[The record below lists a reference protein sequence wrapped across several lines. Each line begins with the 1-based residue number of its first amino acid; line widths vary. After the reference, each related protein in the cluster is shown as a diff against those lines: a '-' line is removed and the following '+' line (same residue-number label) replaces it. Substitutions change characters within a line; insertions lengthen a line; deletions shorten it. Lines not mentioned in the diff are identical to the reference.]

1 MTEGIRFDEA
11 LVEAME
17 QLYTRPSMVERRR
30 LIRDR
35 LCLEAGQR
43 VLSVGTGPGF
53 EAEGL
58 AETVGPEGGV
68 LGVDV
73 EDAMLAVARERCAD
87 YPWATFEPGDAT
99 ALPSDDGAFDAATAV
114 QVLEY
119 VPDLEAAFDEL
130 ARVVRPGGR
139 VAVFDSDWSTL
150 TWHAADGARNDRV
163 VEAFDAHC
171 PHPRL
176 ARTIEPRLEA
186 NGFEVVD
193 RAVHVH
199 LDTDGGE
206 GTVGTALANLVADF
220 AVDDA
225 GLDEAEVAAWLDDLA
240 ARADDGEY
248 FFSFNQYLFVGER
261 PVDA

>member
-1 MTEGIRFDEA
+1 M
-11 LVEAME
+11 
-17 QLYTRPSMVERRR
+17 
-30 LIRDR
+30 
-35 LCLEAGQR
+35 
-43 VLSVGTGPGF
+43 
-53 EAEGL
+53 
-58 AETVGPEGGV
+58 
-68 LGVDV
+68 
-73 EDAMLAVARERCAD
+73 
-87 YPWATFEPGDAT
+87 
-99 ALPSDDGAFDAATAV
+99 
-114 QVLEY
+114 
-119 VPDLEAAFDEL
+119 PDLEAAFDEL

-139 VAVFDSDWSTL
+139 VAVFDADWSTL

-176 ARTIEPRLEA
+176 ARTIEARLEA
-186 NGFEVVD
+186 HGFEVVD

-199 LDTDGGE
+199 LDTDGSE

-225 GLDEAEVAAWLDDLA
+225 GLDGAAVAAWIDDLG
-240 ARADDGEY
+240 ARADAGEY